1 MICSFSRNPK
11 PFCQILS
18 KLCLVLFLSG
28 VLLTFA
34 ILPSPG
40 QAEEKKQL
48 LILNSYHRGFTWT
61 DHQVEGIMGVL
72 ARNFPEMEPLVEYMD
87 WKHFPTAENLQ
98 RLYQLYLY
106 KYARQKIE
114 VVICTDNAAL
124 EFAAKHREAL
134 FPEAALVFCGING
147 FQEEMI
153 ANCPRATGV
162 VEDVDPVGT
171 IDLALKLQPGTKT
184 VTVISDSTES
194 AQGTN
199 GVIKKAASHFAN
211 RIDIR
216 FLVGLS
222 MAEVLEKVEQLPPD
236 SIILMSNLNRDR
248 LGQVYSHET
257 AIALIR
263 GRSRVPIYGLWSF
276 VLGRGV
282 VGGNLLSGQVQGEY
296 AARFAVRILR
306 GEDLRNM
313 PVILK
318 SPCFPMFDYRQM
330 ERFGLKTSLLPPGS
344 LVINQ
349 PSSLYQA
356 YKTLIWG
363 GSAVILVL
371 TVLVLVLFLNIT
383 KRRRAENALQD
394 SEERY
399 RSLVQNLPMG
409 VWRAPPSLDGNF
421 LMGNPAIAAMFGC
434 ASIEEFMNTPAPEFC
449 IDPAEHQDLVD
460 TLLTQGKVV
469 GREIQLKRKDGS
481 LFWGSIT
488 ANMVKNEQGEALF
501 IDGLFEDITVR
512 KLLEDQLAQAQ
523 RMEAIGHLAGGV
535 AHDFNNLL
543 TAVIGHSE
551 ILLLELPADDP
562 LSEHVREI
570 MKAAERGNSLTRQL
584 LAFGRRQI
592 LQPWVVNLNSTV
604 ADMNKMLQRLIGED
618 IELVT
623 RLDADLGLVKADLG
637 QIEQIIMNLA
647 LNARDAMPR
656 GGKLTLE
663 TGNVYL
669 DEDYVQTHLEAKP
682 GHYVMLA
689 VSDSGVGMNAATQAH
704 IFEPFFTTKERG
716 RGTGLGLSTV
726 YGIVKQSG
734 GHIWL
739 YSEVGKGTTFKIYLP
754 REEEVCEPS
763 KARAAPVISSLQGE
777 ETILVVEDDDSLRAV
792 ISKVLQRYGYNLLA
806 AGNGN
811 EALAVC
817 GSAERPI
824 HLLLTDVVMP
834 RMSGREL
841 AERLAPLHP
850 ETRVLY
856 MSGYTDNAIVHH
868 GVLEADLHFIQ
879 KPFKIIALLQKVRE
893 VLHNQE

>member
-1 MICSFSRNPK
+1 M
-11 PFCQILS
+11 
-18 KLCLVLFLSG
+18 
-28 VLLTFA
+28 
-34 ILPSPG
+34 
-40 QAEEKKQL
+40 
-48 LILNSYHRGFTWT
+48 NSYHRGFTWT

-72 ARNFPEMEPLVEYMD
+72 AQNLPEMEPLVEYMD

-124 EFAAKHREAL
+124 EFAAKHQAAL

-153 ANCPRATGV
+153 ATCPRATGV

-171 IDLALKLQPGTKT
+171 IDLALKLQPHTKT
-184 VTVISDSTES
+184 VVVISDSTES

-199 GVIKKAASHFAN
+199 EAIKKAATHFADRVN
-211 RIDIR
+211 IR

-222 MAEVLEKVEQLPPD
+222 MAEVLEKVEQLPHD

-248 LGQVYSHET
+248 LGQVYSHEK
-257 AIALIR
+257 AISLIR

-276 VLGRGV
+276 VLGRGI

-296 AARFAVRILR
+296 AARFAARILW

-313 PVILK
+313 PVIRQ
-318 SPCFPMFDYRQM
+318 SPCLPMFDYQQM

-356 YKTLIWG
+356 YKNLIWG

-371 TVLVLVLFLNIT
+371 SLLVIVLILNIE
-383 KRRRAENALQD
+383 KRRWAEKALQE
-394 SEERY
+394 SEVRY

-409 VWRAPPSLDGNF
+409 VWRAPPGLEGTF
-421 LMGNPAIAAMFGC
+421 LLANPAIAAMFGY
-434 ASIEEFMNTPAPEFC
+434 ASPEEFINTPAPQLC
-449 IDPAEHQDLVD
+449 TDPAEHQDLVD

-469 GREIQLKRKDGS
+469 GREMQLKRKDGT

-488 ANMVKNEQGEALF
+488 ANMVKNNHGESLF
-501 IDGLFEDITVR
+501 IDGLIEDITLR

-523 RMEAIGHLAGGV
+523 RMEAVGHLAGGV

-551 ILLLELPADDP
+551 ILLLELPPDEP
-562 LSEHVREI
+562 LSEHVQEI

-592 LQPWVVNLNSTV
+592 LQPWVVNLNSIVT
-604 ADMNKMLQRLIGED
+604 DMNKMLQRLIGED
-618 IELVT
+618 IDVVPM
-623 RLDADLGLVKADLG
+623 LDPDLGLVKADPG
-637 QIEQIIMNLA
+637 QIEQIIMNLT

-663 TGNVYL
+663 TANVYL
-669 DEDYVQTHLEAKP
+669 DEDDALTHLKVKP
-682 GHYVMLA
+682 GPYVMLA
-689 VSDSGVGMNAATQAH
+689 VSDSGVGMDAETQAR

-739 YSEVGKGTTFKIYLP
+739 YSEVGKGTIFKIYLP
-754 REEEVCEPS
+754 RVEEVFEPS
-763 KARAAPVISSLQGE
+763 RMRVAPVISSLQGE

-792 ISKVLQRYGYNLLA
+792 ISKVLQRYGYDVLT
-806 AGNGN
+806 AGNGD

-817 GSAERPI
+817 GSHEGPI

-841 AERLAPLHP
+841 AERLVHLHP

-856 MSGYTDNAIVHH
+856 MSGYTDNAVVHH
-868 GVLEADLHFIQ
+868 GVLAADLQFIQ

-893 VLHNQE
+893 VLHTQD